1 MRVQK
6 NERGVYD
13 FDALVI
19 VPRVA
24 IVGGEEVDVS
34 MIPVGVTLRMAAL
47 HDRYKAFGTKADLE
61 AEIEQDPMGELEQM
75 WQMVSDVCIVSNP
88 KFTVEFLKSKLS
100 YAKFTA
106 FMKFVLQPVNDK
118 AEEMLEALDDAPASE
133 PGNAESDET
142 TSD

>member
-19 VPRVA
+19 EPRVA
-24 IVGGEEVDVS
+24 VVGGLDVDVS
-34 MIPVGVTLRMAAL
+34 MIPVAVTLRMAAL
-47 HDRYKAFGTKADLE
+47 HDRYAAFATKKELE
-61 AEIEQDPMGELEQM
+61 AEIEHDPVGELEQM
-75 WQMVSDVCIVSNP
+75 WQMVSDVCIVNNP
-88 KFTVEFLKSKLS
+88 KFTVEFLKNNLS

-106 FMKFVLQPVNDK
+106 FMKFVLRPINDK
-118 AEEMLEALDDAPASE
+118 ADEMLQALDKPESE
-133 PGNAESDET
+133 EGNAEADET